1 LENYQNDLFTFRTI
15 IESSPFPV
23 SLYQGD
29 DMIVTIANAATL
41 KAWGKTRD
49 VIGRPFHEVLPELK
63 NQPFK
68 QLLLDVYHSGIAHS
82 ARDQRADI
90 VVDGMLQTFY
100 FTFSYQPFK
109 DQSGKITGVFSFA
122 NDVTELVLAR
132 LHLAATEESARLAIE
147 AARLGTFDID
157 LVSGEM
163 FWNTRCRELFGIAHE
178 NELTYDNDFLPGLH
192 PDDREQVRNYI
203 STFAFVKVISNGDY
217 DIEYRTVGAKD
228 KKMRWIKSRGTVF
241 FNDDEMPMRFIGTV
255 LDITDIKEA
264 GEKSAR
270 LSAIIQS
277 SYDAIISKNLDGTVD
292 SWNVAAERM
301 FGYTSD
307 EMVGQSIF
315 KIIPAENVHEEIQ
328 ILFRLENGERVEHFE
343 TKRLKEDGK
352 LLDVSLTISPIK
364 NDKNEITGLST
375 IARDIT
381 EQKMAETR
389 KNDFITIASHEL
401 KTPLTTIKSFVQLL
415 LSKAHKDQDNFRIDA
430 LSKVEKHA
438 NKMSILIQNFLNN
451 AKLLEGKF
459 DLKLERFNTHDLLN
473 EVVQDAKMLS
483 PTHKLVMKDCEE
495 VFVVADRNKIGQVLE
510 NMISNAVKYS
520 PVGSTITI
528 ACKTVDGHAQL
539 SVTDTGIG
547 IDKKDQEKIFDRFYR
562 VQNEKLKNVSGFGI
576 GLYLVAEILRFHES
590 RIFVDSKANLGSRF
604 YFDLPTS
611 NQSD

>member
-1 LENYQNDLFTFRTI
+1 
-15 IESSPFPV
+15 
-23 SLYQGD
+23 
-29 DMIVTIANAATL
+29 MIVTIANAATL

-90 VVDGMLQTFY
+90 VVNGTLQTFY

-109 DQSGKITGVFSFA
+109 DQFGKTTGVFSFA

-163 FWNTRCRELFGIAHE
+163 SWNTRCRELFGITHE
-178 NELTYDNDFLPGLH
+178 NELTYDNDFLPALH
-192 PDDREQVRNYI
+192 PEDREQVRNYI

-277 SYDAIISKNLDGTVD
+277 SYDAIISKNLDGTID

>member
-90 VVDGMLQTFY
+90 VVNGTLQTFY

-109 DQSGKITGVFSFA
+109 DQFGKTTGVFSFA

-163 FWNTRCRELFGIAHE
+163 SWNTRCRELFGITHE
-178 NELTYDNDFLPGLH
+178 NELTYDNDFLPALH
-192 PDDREQVRNYI
+192 PEDREQVRNYI

-277 SYDAIISKNLDGTVD
+277 SYDAIISKNLDGTID